1 MSHIASYGYV
11 FVLISFILWRKMPGL
26 SAVNCLSSIAA
37 CFLPVAIATTSR
49 NLYCIATFKQ
59 LVSRLQKRWVATSN
73 CVCHLSYAQ
82 QASRNYYRL
91 AIYTLQKLARRSSDR
106 LHACRRNRTTY
117 YYKLF
122 FSYPHT
128 FPYSYMHGPFS

>member
-1 MSHIASYGYV
+1 M

-82 QASRNYYRL
+82 QASRNYYIL

-106 LHACRRNRTTY
+106 LHAGGIERLITINYFLVTRI
-117 YYKLF
+117 
-122 FSYPHT
+122 H
-128 FPYSYMHGPFS
+128 FPIAICTVHLANYLAIYL